1 MVSQKVK
8 MIFAVVLIIP
18 ILLITIFIVFIN
30 NPGSSAGPA
39 YVIDGPTIFNHNNTN
54 ISQIPAEWIETVKG
68 QVNLHYA
75 HTSHGEQLTIGLE
88 RLENTNAT
96 FSVNTTFF
104 ILPTEAGALCIAD
117 GQKDYRDSEDIDY
130 VTPDYYWEG
139 EAGLNRTRDML
150 DNQAFNFSMW
160 CWCTQLND
168 YDEIA
173 TQTYLDAIATLET
186 EYPNVTFI
194 YMTGNAQAT
203 GWNGYNRYLQNQ
215 YIREYCK
222 NNSKYLFDFADIDC
236 WYNGE
241 QWTYIYENRTIP
253 TEHPHY
259 SNPSGPGHTTSES
272 CELKARV
279 LWWMFAQILGWPS
292 PI

>member
-1 MVSQKVK
+1 
-8 MIFAVVLIIP
+8 
-18 ILLITIFIVFIN
+18 
-30 NPGSSAGPA
+30 
-39 YVIDGPTIFNHNNTN
+39 
-54 ISQIPAEWIETVKG
+54 
-68 QVNLHYA
+68 
-75 HTSHGEQLTIGLE
+75 
-88 RLENTNAT
+88 
-96 FSVNTTFF
+96 
-104 ILPTEAGALCIAD
+104 
-117 GQKDYRDSEDIDY
+117 
-130 VTPDYYWEG
+130 
-139 EAGLNRTRDML
+139 ML